1 MINYIV
7 ILRYLYYFL
16 KEEKTD
22 RLELCNVLEG
32 LLHIDPTSEL
42 SEEYIK
48 LKMHETGDKERGNA
62 SDIRELYGED
72 TSI

>member
-1 MINYIV
+1 MINYII

-48 LKMHETGDKERGNA
+48 LKMHETGE
-62 SDIRELYGED
+62 
-72 TSI
+72 